1 MKEKTKEIIEKIDK
15 SEEIIKIKNLQ
26 DKINNNEEYKK
37 LMKNFID
44 SKDVYIKNN
53 TINEE
58 IKKLRKEL
66 FSIEELKEFLKLQ
79 NDIRMLSIN
88 INKIILSVLD

>member
-79 NDIRMLSIN
+79 NDIRMLSIS